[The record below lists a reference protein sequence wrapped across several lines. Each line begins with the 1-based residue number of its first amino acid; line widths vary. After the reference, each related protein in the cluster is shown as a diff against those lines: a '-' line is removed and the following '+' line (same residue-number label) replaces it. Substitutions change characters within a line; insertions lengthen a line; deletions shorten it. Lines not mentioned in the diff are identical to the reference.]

1 MYNIITQTITES
13 AYVIIDDFKDFVEF
27 IIEEKIIEFMEN
39 GERSNSSESETNGWV
54 LVKEESQSDIK
65 NLRNN
70 DHPSHLMK
78 TMRKKMWNVKPK
90 LIYIIKP
97 IRDHLQDLWRITH

>member
-39 GERSNSSESETNGWV
+39 GERSNSSESATNG
-54 LVKEESQSDIK
+54 
-65 NLRNN
+65 
-70 DHPSHLMK
+70 
-78 TMRKKMWNVKPK
+78 
-90 LIYIIKP
+90 
-97 IRDHLQDLWRITH
+97 

>member
-39 GERSNSSESETNGWV
+39 RERSNSSESATNG
-54 LVKEESQSDIK
+54 
-65 NLRNN
+65 
-70 DHPSHLMK
+70 
-78 TMRKKMWNVKPK
+78 
-90 LIYIIKP
+90 
-97 IRDHLQDLWRITH
+97 